1 MAENPSRYL
10 AWIEAGGDHGR
21 VSVGDSVVIEKFGVI
36 IPFRPPRLGIED
48 GPGETGVYARIGYM
62 SS

>member
-1 MAENPSRYL
+1 M
-10 AWIEAGGDHGR
+10 
-21 VSVGDSVVIEKFGVI
+21 SVGDSVVIEKFGVI